1 MMEPRQVYKYIFRSI
16 LLALLLISCQDIPRN
31 NLLDP
36 QNPNSYQQSTILLEA
51 FVNTNNPY
59 NYNQWALLA
68 LDSIAEIYGSRVVIA
83 EYHRKTSLYNDSL
96 FNQLNELLYD
106 KYVQNSASP
115 AKGVPDIFI
124 NGSGNRVQGASSV
137 SSVINRLNA
146 VLADR
151 VILENQFTLQPGE
164 VKINA
169 SEISASC
176 TIARLGNRSSE
187 NLLLKMILLKRINN
201 QELKRVVRDLKKS
214 TVISRLEA
222 GEIKTI
228 IFDPVSFSE
237 NPDEIIFSLTSSDEL
252 TVYQSIRVVL

>member
-1 MMEPRQVYKYIFRSI
+1 VYKYVFEIIIFT
-16 LLALLLISCQDIPRN
+16 LLLGSCQDIPRD

-36 QNPNSYQQSTILLEA
+36 QNPNSYKESTILLEA
-51 FVNTNNPY
+51 FVNTNNPFS
-59 NYNQWALLA
+59 YNQWALQA

-83 EYHRKTSLYNDSL
+83 EYHRNTSQYTDPLADPL
-96 FNQLNELLYD
+96 FELLYE
-106 KYVQNSASP
+106 KYVQNSTSP
-115 AKGVPDIFI
+115 VKGVPDIFI
-124 NGSGNRVQGASSV
+124 NGTGSRVQGASSV
-137 SSVINRLNA
+137 SSVISRLNA

-151 VILENQFTLQPGE
+151 VILENQFTLQPG
-164 VKINA
+164 KINLNG

-187 NLLLKMILLKRINN
+187 NLLLKMILLQRINN

-228 IFDPVSFSE
+228 NFDPVSFSE
-237 NPDEIIFSLTSSDEL
+237 KPDEIIFCLTSFDEL
-252 TVYQSIRVVL
+252 TAYQSIRVVL

>member
-1 MMEPRQVYKYIFRSI
+1 M
-16 LLALLLISCQDIPRN
+16 ALLLISCKDIPRD

-36 QNPNSYQQSTILLEA
+36 QNPDSYQESTILLEA

-59 NYNQWALLA
+59 NYNQWALQA

-83 EYHRKTSLYNDSL
+83 EYHRNTSQYTDPFADPL
-96 FNQLNELLYD
+96 FELLYD

-115 AKGVPDIFI
+115 VKGVPDIFI
-124 NGSGNRVQGASSV
+124 NGTGNRVQGASSV
-137 SSVINRLNA
+137 SSVLSRLNA
-146 VLADR
+146 VLADQ

-164 VKINA
+164 VKING
-169 SEISASC
+169 SEVNASC

-187 NLLLKMILLKRINN
+187 NLLLKMILLQRINN

-228 IFDPVSFSE
+228 NFDPVSFSE
-237 NPDEIIFSLTSSDEL
+237 NPDEIIFNLTSSDEL